1 MFILKIT
8 KDGTYFG
15 IGDLGLDGRLILKLD

>member
-8 KDGTYFG
+8 KEVTYFG
-15 IGDLGLDGRLILKLD
+15 IGDLGLDGRLILKLE